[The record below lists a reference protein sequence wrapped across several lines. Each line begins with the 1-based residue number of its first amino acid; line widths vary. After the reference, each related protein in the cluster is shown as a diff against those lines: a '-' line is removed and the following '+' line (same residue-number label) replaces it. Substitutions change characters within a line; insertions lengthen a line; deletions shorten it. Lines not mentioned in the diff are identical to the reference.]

1 MHCHPSFLHTQ
12 RVHSITVVIVNNIM
26 ISVVVVDNF
35 RVPECCYMLDS
46 VDHVMPFFVT
56 KFRQSSVSCPNQI
69 PNTYKNNDFF
79 PTLSNSAFEAEFDSH
94 SNEFLLVFHMPI

>member
-26 ISVVVVDNF
+26 IPVVVVDNF

-69 PNTYKNNDFF
+69 PNTYKNNRLF
-79 PTLSNSAFEAEFDSH
+79 PHPVEFG
-94 SNEFLLVFHMPI
+94 F